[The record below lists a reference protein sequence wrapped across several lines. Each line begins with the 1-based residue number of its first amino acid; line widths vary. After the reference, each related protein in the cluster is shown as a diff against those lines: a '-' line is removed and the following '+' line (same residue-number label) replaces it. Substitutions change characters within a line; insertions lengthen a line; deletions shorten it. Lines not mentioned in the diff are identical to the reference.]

1 MIDSQYHAL
10 LHRIIH
16 FLGHEIPGESPQWL
30 HSILHIILVWAPA
43 LLTIFVI
50 HILIRR
56 SWQGVKSALKRRRRT
71 EVTMP
76 SSSVFAFILK
86 YTQKQQILLI
96 SLGLVSLPLLYITL
110 ELPKLIINSAIDAD
124 EHTTEMLGQSLSQME
139 HLFVL
144 CAIYLVAILAGGSN
158 KLALNIYK
166 GKVGERLLRR
176 LRLVVFRRWRQ
187 GAGGAKRG
195 EIIPIIV
202 QEVEP
207 IGGFASD
214 ALALPVF
221 QGGTFLTILIF
232 MFMQDPYLG
241 AAAVTLLPL
250 QIALIPRFQRRINQ
264 LARRRVG
271 EVRALGGQLGEQ
283 AASMELS
290 REGVRAVGSSLR
302 QIELIRRRIHRIKF
316 LMKGLNNFLTAL
328 TPFFFFSIGGYL
340 VIDEQL
346 SLGAL
351 VAVLAAYKDFSAPLR
366 ELFRYYQ
373 NLEDVKVRFNEIERF
388 LAQDSAIEI
397 RNLDP
402 IGAS

>member
-1 MIDSQYHAL
+1 MIDSQYHIL

-16 FLGHEIPGESPQWL
+16 SLGHEIPGESPEWL
-30 HSILHIILVWAPA
+30 HAILHIILVWAPA
-43 LLTIFVI
+43 LL
-50 HILIRR
+50 ILFLTLFIGRGLWRR
-56 SWQGVKSALKRRRRT
+56 LRSHNERRLH
-71 EVTMP
+71 P
-76 SSSVFAFILK
+76 KIKPPPLSVFAFILK
-86 YTQKQQILLI
+86 YTMQHQIWLI
-96 SLGLVSLPLLYITL
+96 ALGIISLPLLYVTL
-110 ELPKLIINSAIDAD
+110 ELPKIIINNAIAVG
-124 EHTTEMLGQSLSQME
+124 EHTTDIIGYSLSQIE

-144 CAIYLVAILAGGSN
+144 CALYLVAILIGGSI
-158 KLALNIYK
+158 KLTLNIYK

-176 LRLVVFRRWRQ
+176 LRLDVFRRWRQ
-187 GAGGAKRG
+187 GAGGSRRG

-221 QGGTFLTILIF
+221 QGGTFLTILFF

-241 AAAVTLLPL
+241 AAAITLLPL
-250 QIALIPRFQRRINQ
+250 QIALIPRFQRHINE
-264 LARRRVG
+264 LARRRVS
-271 EVRALGGQLGEQ
+271 EVRALGGQLGDQ
-283 AASMELS
+283 AVSMEKN
-290 REGVRAVGSSLR
+290 REGVLAVGSSLR
-302 QIELIRRRIHRIKF
+302 KIERIRQKIHRIKF

-340 VIDEQL
+340 VIDDQL

-373 NLEDVKVRFNEIERF
+373 SLEDVRVRYNEIERF
-388 LAQDSAIEI
+388 LSQEHSQELYITKPIE
-397 RNLDP
+397 L
-402 IGAS
+402 